1 MLRVEVREERYR
13 ILEEIDALNRR
24 EEAGEDVAE
33 ELLTCGRRLIKLSSR
48 KPRKDVMVHKE
59 EKLPTVSKEL
69 IDRAAKNGITK
80 IALENR
86 IRYGW
91 HEELAVT
98 KPMRNRG
105 NPELLAL
112 AKRNGIN
119 SNTFFS
125 RMQKGW
131 SEEQASTEPLTRKQ
145 YEELSLTLKEYQEM
159 KDSGMTD
166 RQIAQE
172 LETTMHR
179 LYKFKT
185 KNGISRKYEV

>member
-1 MLRVEVREERYR
+1 MHKKLIKEERLR
-13 ILEEIDALNRR
+13 ILKEERALQLRS
-24 EEAGEDVAE
+24 EAGEDVE
-33 ELLTCGRRLIKLSSR
+33 KELLSCGRQLMKLSSR

-59 EKLPTVSKEL
+59 EKLTTVSKEL

-105 NPELLAL
+105 NPELI
-112 AKRNGIN
+112 AKAEKNGIN

-131 SEEQASTEPLTRKQ
+131 SEERAATEPLLRKQ
-145 YEELSLTLKEYQEM
+145 YEELALTLKEYQQM
-159 KDSGMTD
+159 KDSGLTD
-166 RQIAQE
+166 RQIAE
-172 LETTMHR
+172 EIGTTMHR
-179 LYKFKT
+179 LYKFKA
-185 KNGISRKYEV
+185 KNGLSRSYQV